1 MKNNYLEEILPRFEA
16 VKAEMNLHFE
26 ELTEEQLNWK
36 SNRNQ
41 WSIGQCIDHLVTSNS
56 TYFPTFQ
63 ALVEGRHARR
73 WLERVPFWAS
83 FGGRILLESIQP
95 VPNTKTKSPKAFMP
109 TQGGIPADILRK
121 YGEQQARLLD
131 FLIHLDK
138 LDHDQTIVTSPAS
151 PFITYT
157 LKANIQ
163 ILANHEERHLYQAK
177 EIKKHAAFPIYR
189 SR

>member
-63 ALVEGRHARR
+63 A
-73 WLERVPFWAS
+73 
-83 FGGRILLESIQP
+83 
-95 VPNTKTKSPKAFMP
+95 
-109 TQGGIPADILRK
+109 
-121 YGEQQARLLD
+121 
-131 FLIHLDK
+131 
-138 LDHDQTIVTSPAS
+138 
-151 PFITYT
+151 
-157 LKANIQ
+157 
-163 ILANHEERHLYQAK
+163 
-177 EIKKHAAFPIYR
+177 
-189 SR
+189 